1 MGIWRRDADGAV
13 RRRARAGARVLV
25 EPVSQVGS
33 DIDDSAIETSGAKGS
48 DAGNTVGAGAGELSL
63 AEDEVTDFIT
73 GNAVKLKGNEEVRQ
87 RIARALFHEYGI
99 SDPSDMQRD
108 FPIP

>member
-1 MGIWRRDADGAV
+1 MEQLSLDDSGNEGADG
-13 RRRARAGARVLV
+13 
-25 EPVSQVGS
+25 QV
-33 DIDDSAIETSGAKGS
+33 
-48 DAGNTVGAGAGELSL
+48 SL

-99 SDPSDMQRD
+99 STLDMGRD
-108 FPIP
+108 FPIR